1 MNRRLTQF
9 LSLLWT
15 LLVLL
20 VLPAFGEDSKE
31 TPTIEVTGRASV
43 MTMPNTVTISFS
55 VETELPKAS
64 DAVKSNAEKT
74 DKILNVLGKIS
85 DKETRIKTSGYG
97 LFPVYEKEGATRIGF
112 YRVRNSV
119 ILESKDL
126 DKVGAFVDQAAEA
139 GVSRI
144 ANLTFGTDRA
154 EELAKEAAAQALKN
168 ALRDAEAL
176 AKVAG
181 VSIKRIRRIT
191 YDQRDNH
198 PVRAM
203 LEAAAPVTTP
213 IMVGEIQVQA
223 SVQLVFELN

>member
-1 MNRRLTQF
+1 MKIRLILF
-9 LSLLWT
+9 LSFFWIAF
-15 LLVLL
+15 L
-20 VLPAFGEDSKE
+20 VLPAFGADSS
-31 TPTIEVTGRASV
+31 TSPTIEITGKASITTV
-43 MTMPNTVTISFS
+43 PNMVTILFA

-64 DAVKSNAEKT
+64 DAVRSNAEKT
-74 DKILNVLGKIS
+74 EKILNVLRKVS
-85 DKETRIKTSGYG
+85 DQETRIKTSGYG
-97 LFPVYEKEGATRIGF
+97 LFPVYEKEGTTRTGL

-119 ILESKDL
+119 IVESRDL

-154 EELAKEAAAQALKN
+154 EELIKEAAAQALKN
-168 ALRDAEAL
+168 AMRDAEAL

-181 VSIKRIRRIT
+181 VSIKRIAKIT
-191 YDQRDNH
+191 YDPRENI

-203 LEAAAPVTTP
+203 LEAAAPVPTP
-213 IMVGEIQVQA
+213 ILVGEIQVQA

>member
-1 MNRRLTQF
+1 MKKRLT
-9 LSLLWT
+9 LISSLLGA
-15 LLVLL
+15 LFIFS
-20 VLPAFGEDSKE
+20 VLPAFGENSS
-31 TPTIEVTGRASV
+31 TSPTIEIMGKASIT
-43 MTMPNTVTISFS
+43 TMPNTVTIFFS

-64 DAVKSNAEKT
+64 DAVRSNAEKT
-74 DKILNVLGKIS
+74 EKILNILRKIS
-85 DKETRIKTSGYG
+85 DKDTRIRTSGYG
-97 LFPVYEKEGATRIGF
+97 LFPVYEKEGSARTGF

-119 ILESKDL
+119 IVESKDL
-126 DKVGAFVDQAAEA
+126 DKVGVFVDQAAEA

-154 EELAKEAAAQALKN
+154 EELSKEAAAQALKN

-181 VSIKRIRRIT
+181 VSLKRITKIT
-191 YDQRDNH
+191 YDQRENH

-203 LEAAAPVTTP
+203 LEATAPVSTP
-213 IMVGEIQVQA
+213 ITVGEIQVQA

>member
-1 MNRRLTQF
+1 MKKRLILI

-15 LLVLL
+15 PFIFL
-20 VLPAFGEDSKE
+20 VLPAFGEDSSRA
-31 TPTIEVTGRASV
+31 PTIEITGRASI
-43 MTMPNTVTISFS
+43 MTMPNTVTIFFS

-64 DAVKSNAEKT
+64 DAVRSNAEKAE
-74 DKILNVLGKIS
+74 KILNVLRRIS
-85 DKETRIKTSGYG
+85 DKDTRIKTSGYG
-97 LFPVYEKEGATRIGF
+97 LFPVYEKEGATRIGL

-119 ILESKDL
+119 IVETKDL

-154 EELAKEAAAQALKN
+154 EELTKEAAAQALKN
-168 ALRDAEAL
+168 AVRDAEAL

-181 VSIKRIRRIT
+181 VSIKRIAKIT
-191 YDQRDNH
+191 YDQRENH

-203 LEAAAPVTTP
+203 LEAAAPVSTP

-223 SVQLVFELN
+223 SVHLVFELN

>member
-1 MNRRLTQF
+1 MKKRLILF

-15 LLVLL
+15 PFFFF
-20 VLPAFGEDSKE
+20 VLPAFGEDSS
-31 TPTIEVTGRASV
+31 TRPTIEIMGKASI
-43 MTMPNTVTISFS
+43 MTMPNTVTILFS

-64 DAVKSNAEKT
+64 DAVRSNAEKT
-74 DKILNVLGKIS
+74 EKILNVLRKIS
-85 DKETRIKTSGYG
+85 DKDTRIKTSGYG
-97 LFPVYEKEGATRIGF
+97 LFPVYEKEGATRTGF

-119 ILESKDL
+119 IVESKDL

-144 ANLTFGTDRA
+144 ANLTFGTDRS
-154 EELAKEAAAQALKN
+154 EELTKEAAAQALKN
-168 ALRDAEAL
+168 AVRDAEAL

-181 VSIKRIRRIT
+181 VSIKRIVKIT
-191 YDQRDNH
+191 YDQRENH

-203 LEAAAPVTTP
+203 LEAAAPVSTP

-223 SVQLVFELN
+223 SVHLVFELH